1 MENAASILIENVTL
15 LSGEHTFI
23 AISGNRISQ
32 IGGSKPTNA
41 EKTIDAHDMIAMPA
55 FYNTHTHSPMTV
67 LRGYGGD
74 KNLMDW
80 LENFIW
86 PAEAK
91 LTEDDIYIGTKLACY
106 EMIRTGTVFFNDM
119 YWHSRG
125 LLRALKEF
133 HMRAVVSTTVLSV
146 NPAYDSKCKV
156 MKDLEIFKG
165 FDFGDRVRLWI
176 APHAPYTVTDE
187 DMRWAVE
194 IAKEH
199 KLGIHTHLNENE
211 FEGAQT
217 LEKYGKRPAFWLDDC
232 GFFDVPA
239 VTAHNIW
246 LDDSEIELVAEKG
259 ATLAHCPVSNMK
271 LTSGLGKNAA
281 FPYLK
286 LKKAGAKI
294 TLATD
299 GVSSN
304 NNLDMFEEMK
314 FASLLAKHTSG
325 DPTAMPAHEALKIAT
340 KAGAEAFGYDAG
352 EIAVGK
358 LADIILVKQ
367 DLARMQPVHDLVS
380 NVVFSANGSCVDTT
394 ICDGKILMENG
405 KIDGLEETIKKASEI
420 AARIAS

>member
-1 MENAASILIENVTL
+1 
-15 LSGEHTFI
+15 
-23 AISGNRISQ
+23 
-32 IGGSKPTNA
+32 
-41 EKTIDAHDMIAMPA
+41 
-55 FYNTHTHSPMTV
+55 
-67 LRGYGGD
+67 
-74 KNLMDW
+74 
-80 LENFIW
+80 
-86 PAEAK
+86 
-91 LTEDDIYIGTKLACY
+91 
-106 EMIRTGTVFFNDM
+106 
-119 YWHSRG
+119 
-125 LLRALKEF
+125 
-133 HMRAVVSTTVLSV
+133 
-146 NPAYDSKCKV
+146 
-156 MKDLEIFKG
+156 
-165 FDFGDRVRLWI
+165 
-176 APHAPYTVTDE
+176 
-187 DMRWAVE
+187 
-194 IAKEH
+194 
-199 KLGIHTHLNENE
+199 
-211 FEGAQT
+211 
-217 LEKYGKRPAFWLDDC
+217 
-232 GFFDVPA
+232 
-239 VTAHNIW
+239 
-246 LDDSEIELVAEKG
+246 
-259 ATLAHCPVSNMK
+259 MK

-420 AARIAS
+420 AARITS